1 MAVFGHINEFKPDQ
15 ESLAVYLERVELFFA
30 ANNVQAE
37 RKVPMLLAVIGSAAY
52 SVLHNLLAPESPKM
66 KTYEE
71 LVAALRQH
79 YEPKPLVIGERF
91 HFYRREQRV
100 GESVADY
107 VAELRRLA
115 TTCAFGHHL
124 NEALHDRI
132 VCGIKN
138 ESTQKRL
145 LADPDLTLAK
155 ATDVAQAM
163 EAADKG
169 ATGLKSEAAAMV
181 DRVSLGQIRTTHDDG
196 TLLSLWLE
204 NSFPP
209 HLPCTLFR
217 LS

>member
-1 MAVFGHINEFKPDQ
+1 MAVFRHINEFKPDQ

-79 YEPKPLVIGERF
+79 YEPKPLVIAERF
-91 HFYRREQRV
+91 HFYHREQRV

-145 LADPDLTLAK
+145 LADPDQTLAK
-155 ATDVAQAM
+155 ATDVA
-163 EAADKG
+163 
-169 ATGLKSEAAAMV
+169 
-181 DRVSLGQIRTTHDDG
+181 
-196 TLLSLWLE
+196 
-204 NSFPP
+204 
-209 HLPCTLFR
+209 
-217 LS
+217 